1 MDPDKIDEY
10 RIRDLIYKLNYHT
23 KKYDE
28 GSPEISDREWDD
40 MYFELQDLEN
50 WTGLYFE
57 DSPTQRVVFQEVS
70 KLNKV
75 EHNHPM
81 LSLDKTKSIDV
92 IKSFIGNKDCICM
105 AKMDGLTCSL
115 RYLDGK
121 LVSAETRGNG
131 IVGEDILHNA
141 LQVKNIPNKI
151 DYKEELIV
159 DGEIIC
165 TYKDFE
171 PFAAEYKNPR
181 NFASGS
187 IRLLSSKESASRNLT
202 FVAWDVIKGLSQMS
216 EELGVPALLTC
227 KLAELNEL
235 GFTIVPFHN
244 CNKIDI
250 EDFNSEYNRIG
261 YVKQLAQNAQYPID
275 GLVFKYNNCDE
286 YEAAGRTDH
295 HFKGGLAYKFYDEEY
310 ETTIEGIEW
319 TMGRT
324 GVLTPVAML
333 APIDIDGTEVS
344 RANLHNITVAHETLG
359 GLCFGWKGQK
369 VWVYKANMIIPQIS
383 KAEEDDKR
391 TKEYFT
397 LPYVCPVCGGE
408 VETRKEV
415 DSEMLYCANPQCEGK
430 LVNRIEHFFGKKGLD
445 AKGISKATI
454 SKLIDLGW
462 VTRIADVFDLSRY
475 KDEWKTLPGFG
486 EKSVSNILGSIDACR
501 NCDLESAIAGIG
513 IPLIGR
519 TVAKDLAKRF
529 ATYAAFKENI
539 EGSFDFST
547 LGGYGYEMNKSLKT
561 FNYEE
566 LDYIVENYLNIK
578 EDIKEN
584 YEKKLQNLVFCVTGK
599 VSIWKNR
606 DELSAFIE
614 SLGGKVTG
622 SVSKNTN
629 YLINNDVNS
638 TSAKNNKAKELG
650 IPIISEQTFMDNFDI
665 SK

>member
-1 MDPDKIDEY
+1 MADKCEMV
-10 RIRDLIYKLNYHT
+10 RIRDLINTLNMYT
-23 KKYDE
+23 EAYDA
-28 GSPEISDREWDD
+28 GNPIISDREWGDL
-40 MYFELQDLEN
+40 YFTLVKLEN
-50 WTGLYFE
+50 TTGIYYE
-57 DSPTQRVVFQEVS
+57 DSPTQRIHFQEVS

-81 LSLDKTKSIDV
+81 LSLDKTKELNEV
-92 IKSFIGNKDCICM
+92 ESFIGEKSFICM

-115 RYLDGK
+115 RYRDGK
-121 LVSAETRGNG
+121 LVRAETRGNG
-131 IVGEDILHNA
+131 QIGEDILHNA
-141 LQVKNIPNKI
+141 LVIKNIPKRI
-151 DYKEELIV
+151 PFVEGELTV

-165 TYKDFE
+165 TNEDFM
-171 PFAAEYKNPR
+171 PFATEYKNPR

-187 IRLLSSKESASRNLT
+187 IRLLDSRECARRNLS
-202 FVAWDVIKGLSQMS
+202 FVVWDAFGEEFRDDFLSEKLYELKSYGFTVVPYITNNLKYNTLGLSL
-216 EELGVPALLTC
+216 ED
-227 KLAELNEL
+227 
-235 GFTIVPFHN
+235 IVE
-244 CNKIDI
+244 KIKAY
-250 EDFNSEYNRIG
+250 NS
-261 YVKQLAQNAQYPID
+261 QYPMD
-275 GLVFKYNNCDE
+275 GLVFKYDTTDE

-324 GVLTPVAML
+324 GVLTPVAIL

-344 RANLHNITVAHETLG
+344 RANIHNITVAHETLG

-383 KAEEDDKR
+383 RAEEDDER

-462 VTRIADVFDLSRY
+462 VTRIGDVFNLARF
-475 KDEWKTLPGFG
+475 KNEWTNLPGFG
-486 EKSVSNILGSIDACR
+486 EKSVSNILSAIDASR
-501 NCDLESAIAGIG
+501 NCSLESVLSGIG

-519 TVAKDLAKRF
+519 TVAKDLANRF
-529 ATYAAFKENI
+529 SSYGAFKENVK
-539 EGSFDFST
+539 GSFDFSCI
-547 LGGYGYEMNKSLKT
+547 GGYGYEMNKALKT

-650 IPIISEQTFMDNFDI
+650 IPIISEQTFMDSFDI

>member
-10 RIRDLIYKLNYHT
+10 RIRDLIYKLNYYT

-28 GSPEISDREWDD
+28 GNPEISDKEWDD

-57 DSPTQRVVFQEVS
+57 DSPTQKVVFQEVS

-81 LSLDKTKSIDV
+81 LSLAKTKEISEV
-92 IKSFIGNKDCICM
+92 ESFIGSKEYICM

-115 RYLDGK
+115 KYVGGK

-131 IVGEDILHNA
+131 QVGEDILHNA
-141 LQVKNIPNKI
+141 LVVKNIPNRI
-151 DYKEELIV
+151 EFEGELVI

-165 TYKDFE
+165 TYSNFE
-171 PFAAEYKNPR
+171 NFASEYKNPR

-187 IRLLSSKESASRNLT
+187 IRLLDSRECAKRNLS
-202 FVAWDVIKGLSQMS
+202 FVAWDCISGFVEPDSKY
-216 EELGVPALLTC
+216 LTN
-227 KLAELNEL
+227 KLHKLQTL
-235 GFTIVPFHN
+235 GFTIVPLT
-244 CNKIDI
+244 IDDDFYTPSI
-250 EDFNSEYNRIG
+250 EDQIKKIQEESEELG
-261 YVKQLAQNAQYPID
+261 YPLD
-275 GLVFKYNNCDE
+275 GVVFKYDSCEE
-286 YEAAGRTDH
+286 YDKMGRTDH

-310 ETTIEGIEW
+310 ETVLTDVEW

-324 GVLTPVAML
+324 GQLTPVAL
-333 APIDIDGTEVS
+333 FLPIDADGSEIS
-344 RANLHNITVAHETLG
+344 RASLHNISVMEELG
-359 GLCFGWKGQK
+359 IYFKGQK
-369 VWVYKANMIIPQIS
+369 IFVFKANQIIPQIS
-383 KAEEDDKR
+383 RMEDIYMDKSGV
-391 TKEYFT
+391 EYEY
-397 LPYVCPVCGGE
+397 LHIPEICPVCGGPTE
-408 VETRKEV
+408 IIQEV
-415 DSEMLYCANPQCEGK
+415 DSKVLYCANPQCEGK

-462 VTRIADVFDLSRY
+462 VTRIGDVFNLARF
-475 KDEWKTLPGFG
+475 KDEWTNLPGFG
-486 EKSVSNILGSIDACR
+486 EKSVSNILSAIDASR
-501 NCDLESAIAGIG
+501 NCSLESVLSGIG

-519 TVAKDLAKRF
+519 TVAKDLANRF
-529 ATYAAFKENI
+529 SSYGAFKENVK
-539 EGSFDFST
+539 GDFDFSCI
-547 LGGYGYEMNKSLKT
+547 GGYGYEMNKSLKT

-650 IPIISEQTFMDNFDI
+650 IPIISEQTFMDSFDI

>member
-1 MDPDKIDEY
+1 MEK
-10 RIRDLIYKLNYHT
+10 IRDLIDKLNMYT
-23 KKYDE
+23 EAYDA
-28 GSPEISDREWDD
+28 GKPLISDKEWDNL
-40 MYFELQDLEN
+40 YFTLVNLEN
-50 WTGLYFE
+50 TTGIYCE
-57 DSPTQRVVFQEVS
+57 DSPTQRIHFQEVS

-81 LSLDKTKSIDV
+81 LSLDKTKELNEV
-92 IKSFIGNKDCICM
+92 ESFIGEKSFICM

-115 RYLDGK
+115 RYRDGK
-121 LVSAETRGNG
+121 LVRAETRGNG
-131 IVGEDILHNA
+131 QIGEDILHNA
-141 LQVKNIPNKI
+141 LVIKNIPKKI
-151 DYKEELIV
+151 PFVEGELTV

-165 TYKDFE
+165 TNEDFI
-171 PFAAEYKNPR
+171 PFATEYKNPR

-187 IRLLSSKESASRNLT
+187 IRLLDSRECAKRNLS
-202 FVAWDVIKGLSQMS
+202 FVAWDAFGEEFRDDFLSEKLYELKSYGFTVVPYITNNLKDNSLGLSL
-216 EELGVPALLTC
+216 ED
-227 KLAELNEL
+227 
-235 GFTIVPFHN
+235 IVE
-244 CNKIDI
+244 KIKAY
-250 EDFNSEYNRIG
+250 NS
-261 YVKQLAQNAQYPID
+261 QYPMD
-275 GLVFKYNNCDE
+275 GLVFKYDTTDE

-310 ETTIEGIEW
+310 ETTIEDIEW

-324 GVLTPVAML
+324 GVLTPVAIL
-333 APIDIDGTEVS
+333 TPIDIDGTEVS
-344 RANLHNITVAHETLG
+344 RANIHNITVAHETLG

-383 KAEEDDKR
+383 KAEEDDER
-391 TKEYFT
+391 IKEYFT

-415 DSEMLYCANPQCEGK
+415 DSEMLYCINPQCEGK

-501 NCDLESAIAGIG
+501 NCDLESALAGIG

-529 ATYAAFKENI
+529 TTYAAFKENI

-547 LGGYGYEMNKSLKT
+547 IGGYGYEMNKSLKT

-599 VSIWKNR
+599 VNIWKNR
-606 DELSAFIE
+606 DELSTFIE

>member
-1 MDPDKIDEY
+1 MADKCEMA
-10 RIRDLIYKLNYHT
+10 RMRDLINTLNIYT
-23 KKYDE
+23 EAYDR
-28 GSPEISDREWDD
+28 GGPIVSDKEWDD
-40 MYFELQDLEN
+40 LYFKLVKMEN
-50 WTGLYFE
+50 ETGLYYE
-57 DSPTQRVVFQEVS
+57 DSPTQKIHFQEVS

-81 LSLDKTKSIDV
+81 LSLAKTKEISEV
-92 IKSFIGNKDCICM
+92 ESFLGDKAYICM
-105 AKMDGLTCSL
+105 GKMDGLTCSL
-115 RYLDGK
+115 RYLGGK

-131 IVGEDILHNA
+131 QVGEDILHNA
-141 LQVKNIPNKI
+141 LVIKNIPKRI
-151 DYKEELIV
+151 PWQDEFIV

-165 TYKDFE
+165 TYDNFE
-171 PFAAEYKNPR
+171 PFSSEYKNPR

-187 IRLLSSKESASRNLT
+187 IRLLDSRECSKRNLT
-202 FVAWDVIKGLSQMS
+202 FVAWDII
-216 EELGVPALLTC
+216 
-227 KLAELNEL
+227 
-235 GFTIVPFHN
+235 GFTMKLLSTKMELLKEYGFTTVPYT
-244 CNKIDI
+244 IDDDFFTPTLKEQI
-250 EDFNSEYNRIG
+250 EK
-261 YVKQLAQNAQYPID
+261 VKKECADLSYPID
-275 GLVFKYNNCDE
+275 GVVFKYDFCRA
-286 YEAAGRTDH
+286 YEEAGRTDH

-324 GVLTPVAML
+324 GVLTPVAIL

-344 RANLHNITVAHETLG
+344 RANIHNITVAHETLG

-383 KAEEDDKR
+383 KAEEDDER

-475 KDEWKTLPGFG
+475 KDEWKALPGFG

-501 NCDLESAIAGIG
+501 NCDLESALAGIG

-547 LGGYGYEMNKSLKT
+547 IGGYGYEMNKSLKT

>member
-1 MDPDKIDEY
+1 MV
-10 RIRDLIYKLNYHT
+10 N
-23 KKYDE
+23 KYDANE
-28 GSPEISDREWDD
+28 IRNLINELNMYTEAYDVGKPIISDREWDV
-40 MYFELQDLEN
+40 
-50 WTGLYFE
+50 LYFTLVKLEAETGIYYE
-57 DSPTQRVVFQEVS
+57 DSPTQKIHFQEVS

-81 LSLDKTKSIDV
+81 LSLDKTKDLNEIRKFVYNNDYV
-92 IKSFIGNKDCICM
+92 AM

-115 RYLDGK
+115 KYINGK

-131 IVGEDILHNA
+131 LVGEDILHNA

-151 DYKEELIV
+151 NFKDELII

-165 TYKDFE
+165 TYENFKEFE
-171 PFAAEYKNPR
+171 SEYKNPR

-187 IRLLSSKESASRNLT
+187 IRLLDSKESSMRKLS
-202 FVAWDVIKGLSQMS
+202 FIAWDCIKGLN
-216 EELGVPALLTC
+216 EFTLLG
-227 KLAELNEL
+227 KLYKLSDF
-235 GFTIVPFHN
+235 GFTVVPTRR
-244 CNKIDI
+244 DI
-250 EDFNSEYNRIG
+250 SNYNIEK
-261 YVKQLAQNAQYPID
+261 VIKNIQLDCQKRGYPID
-275 GLVFKYNNCDE
+275 GVVFKYNKCSE

-295 HFKGGLAYKFYDEEY
+295 HFKGGIAYKFYDEEY
-310 ETTIEGIEW
+310 ETTLKDIEW

-324 GVLTPVAML
+324 GVLTPVAIL

-344 RANLHNITVAHETLG
+344 RANIHNITVAHETLG

-383 KAEEDDKR
+383 KAEEDDER

-408 VETRKEV
+408 VETRKEN
-415 DSEMLYCANPQCEGK
+415 DSEMLYCINPQCEGK

-454 SKLIDLGW
+454 SKLIDFGW
-462 VTRIADVFDLSRY
+462 VTKIADVFDLSRY

-513 IPLIGR
+513 IPLVGR

-529 ATYAAFKENI
+529 ANYGAFKENI

-547 LGGYGYEMNKSLKT
+547 LGGYGYEMNKALKT
-561 FNYEE
+561 FDYSE
-566 LDYIVENYLNIK
+566 LDYIVENYLIFK
-578 EDIKEN
+578 EEKNEEN
-584 YEKKLQNLVFCVTGK
+584 EQSLEGLTFCVTGK
-599 VSIWKNR
+599 VNIFKNR

-614 SLGGKVTG
+614 SKGGKVTG

-629 YLINNDVNS
+629 YLINNDTES
-638 TSAKNNKAKELG
+638 TSAKNKKAKELN
-650 IPIISEQTFMDNFDI
+650 IKIIGEQTFMDMFDF
-665 SK
+665 KK

>member
-1 MDPDKIDEY
+1 MDPDRIDEY
-10 RIRDLIYKLNYHT
+10 RIRDLIYKLNYYT

-28 GSPEISDREWDD
+28 GNPEISDKEWDN

-57 DSPTQRVVFQEVS
+57 DSPTQKVIFQEVS

-81 LSLDKTKSIDV
+81 LSLAKTKEISEV
-92 IKSFIGNKDCICM
+92 ESFLGDKAYICM

-131 IVGEDILHNA
+131 QIGEDILHNA
-141 LQVKNIPNKI
+141 IVVKNIPKKI
-151 DYKEELIV
+151 NYQNELIV

-187 IRLLSSKESASRNLT
+187 IRLLDSRECAKRNLT
-202 FVAWDVIKGLSQMS
+202 FVAWDIVKGFD
-216 EELGVPALLTC
+216 EEKENSKLLTGYYNE
-227 KLAELNEL
+227 KLSDKLLKADAL
-235 GFTIVPFHN
+235 GFTIVPFEVN
-244 CNKIDI
+244 L
-250 EDFNSEYNRIG
+250 SEYKTIEQIMEV
-261 YVKQLAQNAQYPID
+261 VKRSSSIYPID
-275 GLVFKYNNCDE
+275 GLVFKYNDCDE
-286 YEAAGRTDH
+286 YIAAGRTDH

-310 ETTIEGIEW
+310 ETTIEDIEW

-324 GVLTPVAML
+324 GLLTPVAIL
-333 APIDIDGTEVS
+333 TPVDIDGTEVS
-344 RANLHNITVAHETLG
+344 RANLHNISVAHDILG
-359 GLCFGWKGQK
+359 GAYFGWKGQK

-383 KAEEDDKR
+383 KAEKDDER

-397 LPYVCPVCGGE
+397 LPHICPVCGGN

-430 LVNRIEHFFGKKGLD
+430 LVNKIEHFFGKKGLD

-454 SKLIDLGW
+454 EKLIDFGW
-462 VTRIADVFDLSRY
+462 VTRIRDMFDLSRH
-475 KDEWKTLPGFG
+475 KDEWKSISGFG
-486 EKSVSNILGSIDACR
+486 EKSISNILGAIETSR
-501 NCDLESAIAGIG
+501 NCNLESVIAAAG

-529 ATYAAFKENI
+529 TSYGAFKENI
-539 EGSFDFST
+539 EGSFDFSS

-561 FNYEE
+561 FDYTE

-578 EDIKEN
+578 EEKQEV
-584 YEKKLQNLVFCVTGK
+584 YEKKLQNLTFCITGK

-614 SLGGKVTG
+614 NLGGKVTG
-622 SVSKNTN
+622 SVSKNTD

-650 IPIISEQTFMDNFDI
+650 IPIIGEQAYMDNFDI

>member
-1 MDPDKIDEY
+1 MDPDKMNEY
-10 RIRDLIYKLNYHT
+10 TIRDLINKLNYYT

-28 GSPEISDREWDD
+28 GNPEIGDKEWDD
-40 MYFELQDLEN
+40 MYFDLQELES

-57 DSPTQRVVFQEVS
+57 DSPTQKVIFQEVS

-81 LSLDKTKSIDV
+81 LSLDKTKSIDEV
-92 IKSFIGNKDCICM
+92 KSFLGNKDFICM

-131 IVGEDILHNA
+131 QVGEDILHNA
-141 LQVKNIPNKI
+141 LVVKNIPKRIN
-151 DYKEELIV
+151 YQNELII

-171 PFAAEYKNPR
+171 PFATEYKNPR

-187 IRLLSSKESASRNLT
+187 IRLLDSSECAKRNLT
-202 FVAWDVIKGLSQMS
+202 FVAWDIVKGFD
-216 EELGVPALLTC
+216 EEKENSKLLTGYYSE
-227 KLAELNEL
+227 KLSDKLLEADAL
-235 GFTIVPFHN
+235 GFTIVPFEVN
-244 CNKIDI
+244 L
-250 EDFNSEYNRIG
+250 SEYKNIEQIMEV
-261 YVKQLAQNAQYPID
+261 VKKSSSIYPID

-286 YEAAGRTDH
+286 YIAAGRTDH

-310 ETTIEGIEW
+310 ETTIEDIEW

-324 GVLTPVAML
+324 GQLTPVAIL
-333 APIDIDGTEVS
+333 TPIEIDGTKVS
-344 RANLHNITVAHETLG
+344 RANLHNISVAHDTLG
-359 GLCFGWKGQK
+359 GTHFGWKGQK

-383 KAEEDDKR
+383 KAEEDDEK
-391 TKEYFT
+391 TKEYFR
-397 LPYVCPVCGGE
+397 LPHICPVCGGE
-408 VETRKEV
+408 VEIRKEV
-415 DSEMLYCANPQCEGK
+415 DSEMLYCANPQCDGK
-430 LVNRIEHFFGKKGLD
+430 LINKIEHFFGKRGLD

-454 SKLIDLGW
+454 EKLIDFGW
-462 VTRIADVFDLSRY
+462 VERVRDMFDLSRH
-475 KDEWKTLPGFG
+475 KDEWKNTSGFG
-486 EKSVSNILGSIDACR
+486 EKSVSNILGAIEASR
-501 NCDLESAIAGIG
+501 NCNLESVIAAAG

-529 ATYAAFKENI
+529 TSYGAFKENI
-539 EGSFDFST
+539 KGDFDFSS
-547 LGGYGYEMNKSLKT
+547 LSGYGYEMNKSLKT
-561 FNYEE
+561 FDYTE

-578 EDIKEN
+578 EEKQEV
-584 YEKKLQNLVFCVTGK
+584 YEKKLQNLTFCVTGK

-614 SLGGKVTG
+614 NLGGKVTG
-622 SVSKNTN
+622 SVSKNTD

-665 SK
+665 QK

>member
-1 MDPDKIDEY
+1 MADKCEMV
-10 RIRDLIYKLNYHT
+10 RIRDLINTLNVYT
-23 KKYDE
+23 EAYDA
-28 GSPEISDREWDD
+28 GSPIISDREWDD
-40 MYFELQDLEN
+40 LYFTLVKLEN
-50 WTGLYFE
+50 TTGIYYE
-57 DSPTQRVVFQEVS
+57 DSPTQRIHFQEVS

-81 LSLDKTKSIDV
+81 LSLDKTKELNEV
-92 IKSFIGNKDCICM
+92 ESFIGEKSFICM

-115 RYLDGK
+115 RYRDGK
-121 LVSAETRGNG
+121 LVRAETRGNG
-131 IVGEDILHNA
+131 QIGEDILHNA
-141 LQVKNIPNKI
+141 LVIKNIPKRI
-151 DYKEELIV
+151 PFVEGELTV

-165 TYKDFE
+165 TNEDFI
-171 PFAAEYKNPR
+171 PFATEYKNPR

-187 IRLLSSKESASRNLT
+187 IRLLDSRECAKRNLS
-202 FVAWDVIKGLSQMS
+202 FVVWDAFGEEFRDDFLSEKLYELKSYGFTVVPYITNNLKYNTLGLSL
-216 EELGVPALLTC
+216 ED
-227 KLAELNEL
+227 
-235 GFTIVPFHN
+235 IVE
-244 CNKIDI
+244 KIKAY
-250 EDFNSEYNRIG
+250 NS
-261 YVKQLAQNAQYPID
+261 QYPMD
-275 GLVFKYNNCDE
+275 GLVFKYDTTDE

-324 GVLTPVAML
+324 GVLTPVAIL
-333 APIDIDGTEVS
+333 TPIDIDGTEVS
-344 RANLHNITVAHETLG
+344 RANIHNITVAHETLG

-383 KAEEDDKR
+383 RAEEDDER

-475 KDEWKTLPGFG
+475 KDKWKALPGFG

-519 TVAKDLAKRF
+519 TVAKDLASRF
-529 ATYAAFKENI
+529 TTYGAFKENI

-547 LGGYGYEMNKSLKT
+547 IGGYGYEMNKALKT

-599 VSIWKNR
+599 VNIWKNR

>member
-1 MDPDKIDEY
+1 MADKCEMV
-10 RIRDLIYKLNYHT
+10 RIRDLINTLNMYT
-23 KKYDE
+23 EAYDA
-28 GSPEISDREWDD
+28 GNPIISDREWDD
-40 MYFELQDLEN
+40 LYFTLVKLEN
-50 WTGLYFE
+50 TTGIYYE
-57 DSPTQRVVFQEVS
+57 DSPTQRIHFQEVS

-81 LSLDKTKSIDV
+81 LSLDKTKELNEV
-92 IKSFIGNKDCICM
+92 ESFIGEKSFICM

-115 RYLDGK
+115 RYRDGK
-121 LVSAETRGNG
+121 LVRAETRGNG
-131 IVGEDILHNA
+131 QIGEDILHNA
-141 LQVKNIPNKI
+141 LVIKNIPKRI
-151 DYKEELIV
+151 PFVEGELTV

-165 TYKDFE
+165 TNEDFM
-171 PFAAEYKNPR
+171 PFATEYKNPR

-187 IRLLSSKESASRNLT
+187 IRLLDSRECARRNLS
-202 FVAWDVIKGLSQMS
+202 FVVWDAFGEEFRDDFLSEKLYELKSYGFTVVPYITNNLKYNTLGLSL
-216 EELGVPALLTC
+216 ED
-227 KLAELNEL
+227 
-235 GFTIVPFHN
+235 IVE
-244 CNKIDI
+244 KIKAY
-250 EDFNSEYNRIG
+250 NS
-261 YVKQLAQNAQYPID
+261 QYPMD
-275 GLVFKYNNCDE
+275 GLVFKYDTTDE

-324 GVLTPVAML
+324 GVLTPVAIL

-344 RANLHNITVAHETLG
+344 RANIHNITVAHETLG

-383 KAEEDDKR
+383 RAEEDDER

-462 VTRIADVFDLSRY
+462 VTRIGDVFNLARF
-475 KDEWKTLPGFG
+475 KNEWTNLPGFG
-486 EKSVSNILGSIDACR
+486 EKSVSNILSAIDASR
-501 NCDLESAIAGIG
+501 NCSLESVLSGIG

-519 TVAKDLAKRF
+519 TVAKDLANRF
-529 ATYAAFKENI
+529 SSYGAFKENVK
-539 EGSFDFST
+539 GSFDFSCI
-547 LGGYGYEMNKSLKT
+547 GGYGYEMNKALKT

-650 IPIISEQTFMDNFDI
+650 IPIISEQTFMDSFDI

>member
-1 MDPDKIDEY
+1 MADKCEMV
-10 RIRDLIYKLNYHT
+10 RMRDLINTLNMYT
-23 KKYDE
+23 EAYDA
-28 GSPEISDREWDD
+28 GSPIISDREWDD
-40 MYFELQDLEN
+40 LYFKLVRMEN
-50 WTGLYFE
+50 ETGLYYE
-57 DSPTQRVVFQEVS
+57 DSPTQRIHFQEVS
-70 KLNKV
+70 KLNKI

-81 LSLDKTKSIDV
+81 LSLDKTKELSEV
-92 IKSFIGNKDCICM
+92 ESFIGEKSFICM

-115 RYLDGK
+115 RYRDGK
-121 LVSAETRGNG
+121 LVRAETRGNG
-131 IVGEDILHNA
+131 QIGEDILHNA
-141 LQVKNIPNKI
+141 LVIKNIPKRI
-151 DYKEELIV
+151 PFVEGELTV

-165 TYKDFE
+165 TNEDFI
-171 PFAAEYKNPR
+171 PFATEYKNPR

-187 IRLLSSKESASRNLT
+187 IRLLDSRECAKRNLSFVVWDAFGEEFRDDFLSEKLYELKSYGFTVVPYITNNLKYNT
-202 FVAWDVIKGLSQMS
+202 FGLSL
-216 EELGVPALLTC
+216 ED
-227 KLAELNEL
+227 
-235 GFTIVPFHN
+235 IVE
-244 CNKIDI
+244 KIKAY
-250 EDFNSEYNRIG
+250 NS
-261 YVKQLAQNAQYPID
+261 QYPMD
-275 GLVFKYNNCDE
+275 GLVFKYDTTDE

-324 GVLTPVAML
+324 GVLTPVAIL

-344 RANLHNITVAHETLG
+344 RANIHNITVAHETLG

-383 KAEEDDKR
+383 RAEEDDER

-462 VTRIADVFDLSRY
+462 VTRIADVFDLSRH
-475 KDEWKTLPGFG
+475 KDEWKALPGFG

-529 ATYAAFKENI
+529 TTYAAFKKNI

-547 LGGYGYEMNKSLKT
+547 IGGYGYEMNKSLKT

-566 LDYIVENYLNIK
+566 LDFIVENYLNIK

-599 VSIWKNR
+599 VNIWKNR

>member
-1 MDPDKIDEY
+1 MVDKCKVVT
-10 RIRDLIYKLNYHT
+10 IRNLINTLNLYT
-23 KKYDE
+23 EAYDAGE
-28 GSPEISDREWDD
+28 PAISDKEWDNL
-40 MYFELQDLEN
+40 YFQLVKMEN
-50 WTGLYFE
+50 ETGLYYD
-57 DSPTQRVVFQEVS
+57 DSPTQKIHFQEVS

-81 LSLDKTKSIDV
+81 LSLDKTKELDEID
-92 IKSFIGNKDCICM
+92 SFIGTKSFICM

-115 RYLDGK
+115 RYRDGK
-121 LVSAETRGNG
+121 LIMAETRGNG
-131 IVGEDILHNA
+131 QIGEDILHNA
-141 LQVKNIPNKI
+141 LVVKNIPKRI
-151 DYKEELIV
+151 PFVDGELTV

-165 TYKDFE
+165 THEDFI
-171 PFAAEYKNPR
+171 PFQEEYKNPR

-187 IRLLSSKESASRNLT
+187 IRLLDSRECAQRNLS
-202 FVAWDVIKGLSQMS
+202 FVAWDAFGDEFRDDFLSEKLYELRTYGFTVVPFIASNLKYNTLGLSL
-216 EELGVPALLTC
+216 ED
-227 KLAELNEL
+227 
-235 GFTIVPFHN
+235 IVE
-244 CNKIDI
+244 KIKAY
-250 EDFNSEYNRIG
+250 NS
-261 YVKQLAQNAQYPID
+261 QYPMD
-275 GLVFKYNNCDE
+275 GLVFKYDTTDE
-286 YEAAGRTDH
+286 YNAAGRTDH

-310 ETTIEGIEW
+310 ETTIEDIEW

-324 GVLTPVAML
+324 GVLTPVAIL

-344 RANLHNITVAHETLG
+344 RANIHNITVAHETLG

-383 KAEEDDKR
+383 RAEEDDDR

-462 VTRIADVFDLSRY
+462 VTRIGDVFNLARF
-475 KDEWKTLPGFG
+475 KDEWTNLPGFG
-486 EKSVSNILGSIDACR
+486 EKSVSNILSAIDASR
-501 NCDLESAIAGIG
+501 NCSLESVLSGIG

-519 TVAKDLAKRF
+519 TVAKDLANRF
-529 ATYAAFKENI
+529 SSYGAFKENI
-539 EGSFDFST
+539 KGDFDFSCI
-547 LGGYGYEMNKSLKT
+547 GGYGYEMNKSLKT

-650 IPIISEQTFMDNFDI
+650 IPIISEQTFMDSFDI

>member
-1 MDPDKIDEY
+1 MTDKCTMIKM
-10 RIRDLIYKLNYHT
+10 RDLINTLNIYT
-23 KKYDE
+23 EAYDK
-28 GSPEISDREWDD
+28 GAPLISDREWDNL
-40 MYFELQDLEN
+40 YFQLVKMEN
-50 WTGLYFE
+50 ETGLYYE
-57 DSPTQRVVFQEVS
+57 DSPTQKIHFKEVS
-70 KLNKV
+70 KLDKV
-75 EHNHPM
+75 THSHLM
-81 LSLDKTKSIDV
+81 LSLAKTKEISEV
-92 IKSFIGNKDCICM
+92 KSFLGDKAYICM
-105 AKMDGLTCSL
+105 GKMDGLTCSL
-115 RYLDGK
+115 TYRGGK
-121 LVSAETRGNG
+121 LVGAETRGNG

-141 LQVKNIPNKI
+141 YVIKNIPKRI
-151 DYKEELIV
+151 PWQDEFIV

-165 TYKDFE
+165 TYDNFE
-171 PFAAEYKNPR
+171 KFSNEYKNPR

-187 IRLLSSKESASRNLT
+187 IRLLDSRECSTRNLT
-202 FVAWDVIKGLSQMS
+202 FVAWDIIDFTMKLLSTKM
-216 EELGVPALLTC
+216 ELL
-227 KLAELNEL
+227 KEY
-235 GFTIVPFHN
+235 GFTTVPYT
-244 CNKIDI
+244 IDDDFYTPTLEEQI
-250 EDFNSEYNRIG
+250 EK
-261 YVKQLAQNAQYPID
+261 VKKECADLSYPID
-275 GLVFKYNNCDE
+275 GVVFKYDFCRA
-286 YEAAGRTDH
+286 YEEAGRTDH

-324 GVLTPVAML
+324 GVLTPVAIL

-344 RANLHNITVAHETLG
+344 RANIHNITVAHETLG

-383 KAEEDDKR
+383 RAEEDDER

-462 VTRIADVFDLSRY
+462 VTRIGDVFTLERF
-475 KDEWKTLPGFG
+475 KDEWTNLPGFG
-486 EKSVSNILGSIDACR
+486 EKSVSNILSAIDASR
-501 NCDLESAIAGIG
+501 NCSLESVLSGIG

-519 TVAKDLAKRF
+519 TVAKDLANRF
-529 ATYAAFKENI
+529 SSYGAFKENI
-539 EGSFDFST
+539 KGSFDFSC
-547 LGGYGYEMNKSLKT
+547 LGGYGYEMNKALKT

-599 VSIWKNR
+599 VNIWKNR

-650 IPIISEQTFMDNFDI
+650 IPIISEQTFMDSFDI

>member
-1 MDPDKIDEY
+1 MDPDKINEY
-10 RIRDLIYKLNYHT
+10 TIRDLINKLNYYT

-28 GSPEISDREWDD
+28 GESLISDKEWDD
-40 MYFELQDLEN
+40 MYFDLQELES

-57 DSPTQRVVFQEVS
+57 DSPTQKVIFQEVS

-81 LSLDKTKSIDV
+81 LSLDKTKSIDAV
-92 IKSFIGNKDCICM
+92 KSFLGNKDFICM

-131 IVGEDILHNA
+131 QVGEDILHNA
-141 LQVKNIPNKI
+141 LVVKNIPKRIN
-151 DYKEELIV
+151 YQNELIV

-187 IRLLSSKESASRNLT
+187 IRLLDSSECAKRNLT
-202 FVAWDVIKGLSQMS
+202 FVAWDIVKGFDEKKENSK
-216 EELGVPALLTC
+216 LLTGYYSE
-227 KLAELNEL
+227 KLSDKLLEADAL
-235 GFTIVPFHN
+235 GFTIVPFEVN
-244 CNKIDI
+244 L
-250 EDFNSEYNRIG
+250 SEYKTIEQIMEM
-261 YVKQLAQNAQYPID
+261 VKKSSSMFPID
-275 GLVFKYNNCDE
+275 GLVFKYNDCE
-286 YEAAGRTDH
+286 IYEKAGRTDH
-295 HFKGGLAYKFYDEEY
+295 HFKGGLAYKFYDECY
-310 ETTIEGIEW
+310 ETTIENIEW

-324 GVLTPVAML
+324 GVLTPVAIL
-333 APIDIDGTEVS
+333 APIEIDGTEVS
-344 RANLHNITVAHETLG
+344 RASLHNVSVMLETLHG
-359 GLCFGWKGQK
+359 KGWKGQRVK
-369 VWVYKANMIIPQIS
+369 VAKMNMIIPQITS
-383 KAEEDDKR
+383 AEEDDEK

-397 LPYVCPVCGGE
+397 LPHICPVCGGE
-408 VETRKEV
+408 VEIRKEV

-430 LVNRIEHFFGKKGLD
+430 LVNKIEHFFGKKGLD

-454 SKLIDLGW
+454 EKLINFGW
-462 VTRIADVFDLSRY
+462 VSRIRDMFDLSRH
-475 KDEWKTLPGFG
+475 KDEWKNISGFG
-486 EKSVSNILGSIDACR
+486 EKSVSNILGSIETCR
-501 NCDLESAIAGIG
+501 NCSLESVISAAG

-529 ATYAAFKENI
+529 TSYSAFKENI
-539 EGSFDFST
+539 KGDFDFSS
-547 LGGYGYEMNKSLKT
+547 LGGYGYETNKSLKT
-561 FNYEE
+561 FDYTE

-578 EDIKEN
+578 EEKQEV
-584 YEKKLQNLVFCVTGK
+584 YEKKLQNLTFCVTGK

-614 SLGGKVTG
+614 NLGGKVTG
-622 SVSKNTN
+622 SVSKNTD

-650 IPIISEQTFMDNFDI
+650 IPIISEQTFMDNFVI
-665 SK
+665 QK

>member
-1 MDPDKIDEY
+1 MA
-10 RIRDLIYKLNYHT
+10 
-23 KKYDE
+23 
-28 GSPEISDREWDD
+28 W
-40 MYFELQDLEN
+40 
-50 WTGLYFE
+50 
-57 DSPTQRVVFQEVS
+57 
-70 KLNKV
+70 
-75 EHNHPM
+75 
-81 LSLDKTKSIDV
+81 
-92 IKSFIGNKDCICM
+92 DCISGFVEPDS
-105 AKMDGLTCSL
+105 KYLTN
-115 RYLDGK
+115 K
-121 LVSAETRGNG
+121 L
-131 IVGEDILHNA
+131 HK
-141 LQVKNIPNKI
+141 LQ
-151 DYKEELIV
+151 
-159 DGEIIC
+159 
-165 TYKDFE
+165 T
-171 PFAAEYKNPR
+171 
-181 NFASGS
+181 
-187 IRLLSSKESASRNLT
+187 
-202 FVAWDVIKGLSQMS
+202 
-216 EELGVPALLTC
+216 
-227 KLAELNEL
+227 L
-235 GFTIVPFHN
+235 GFTIVPLT
-244 CNKIDI
+244 IDDDFYTPSI
-250 EDFNSEYNRIG
+250 EDQIKKIQEESEELG
-261 YVKQLAQNAQYPID
+261 YPLD
-275 GLVFKYNNCDE
+275 GVVFKYDSCEE
-286 YEAAGRTDH
+286 YDKMGRTDH

-344 RANLHNITVAHETLG
+344 RANIHNITVAHETLG

-383 KAEEDDKR
+383 KAEEDDER

-462 VTRIADVFDLSRY
+462 VTRIGDVFNLARF
-475 KDEWKTLPGFG
+475 KDEWTNLPGFG
-486 EKSVSNILGSIDACR
+486 EKSVSNILSAIDASR
-501 NCDLESAIAGIG
+501 NCSLESVLSGIG

-519 TVAKDLAKRF
+519 TVAKDLANRF
-529 ATYAAFKENI
+529 SSYGAFKENVK
-539 EGSFDFST
+539 GDFDFSCI
-547 LGGYGYEMNKSLKT
+547 GGYGYEMNKSLKT

-599 VSIWKNR
+599 VNIWKNR

-650 IPIISEQTFMDNFDI
+650 IPIISEQTFMDSFDI

>member
-1 MDPDKIDEY
+1 MDPDRIDEY

-28 GSPEISDREWDD
+28 GNPEISDKEWDD

-57 DSPTQRVVFQEVS
+57 DSPTQKVVFQEVS

-81 LSLDKTKSIDV
+81 LSLAKTKEISEV
-92 IKSFIGNKDCICM
+92 ESFIGSKEYICM

-115 RYLDGK
+115 KYVGGK

-131 IVGEDILHNA
+131 QVGEDILHNA
-141 LQVKNIPNKI
+141 LVVKNIPNRI
-151 DYKEELIV
+151 EFEGELVI

-165 TYKDFE
+165 TYSNFE
-171 PFAAEYKNPR
+171 NFASEYKNPR

-187 IRLLSSKESASRNLT
+187 IRLLDSRECAKRNLS
-202 FVAWDVIKGLSQMS
+202 FVAWDCISGFVEPDSKY
-216 EELGVPALLTC
+216 LTN
-227 KLAELNEL
+227 KLHKLQTL
-235 GFTIVPFHN
+235 GFTIVPLA
-244 CNKIDI
+244 IDDDFYTPSI
-250 EDFNSEYNRIG
+250 EDQIKKIQEESEELG
-261 YVKQLAQNAQYPID
+261 YPLD
-275 GLVFKYNNCDE
+275 GVVFKYDSCEE
-286 YEAAGRTDH
+286 YDKMGRTDH

-310 ETTIEGIEW
+310 ETVLTDVEW

-324 GVLTPVAML
+324 GQLTPVAL
-333 APIDIDGTEVS
+333 FLPIDADGSEIS
-344 RANLHNITVAHETLG
+344 RASLHNISVMEELG
-359 GLCFGWKGQK
+359 IYFKGQK
-369 VWVYKANMIIPQIS
+369 IFVFKANQIIPQIS
-383 KAEEDDKR
+383 RMEDIYMDKSGV
-391 TKEYFT
+391 EYEY
-397 LPYVCPVCGGE
+397 LHIPEICPVCGGPTE
-408 VETRKEV
+408 IIQEV
-415 DSEMLYCANPQCEGK
+415 DSKVLYCSNPQCEGK
-430 LVNRIEHFFGKKGLD
+430 LINKIEHFFGKKGLD

-454 SKLIDLGW
+454 EKLIDFGW
-462 VTRIADVFDLSRY
+462 VTRIRDMFDLSRY
-475 KDEWKTLPGFG
+475 KDEWKNISGFG
-486 EKSVSNILGSIDACR
+486 EKSVSNILGAIETSR
-501 NCDLESAIAGIG
+501 NCNLESVIAAAG

-519 TVAKDLAKRF
+519 TVAKDLASRF
-529 ATYAAFKENI
+529 TSYGAFKENI
-539 EGSFDFST
+539 EGSFDFSS

>member
-1 MDPDKIDEY
+1 MDPDRIDEY
-10 RIRDLIYKLNYHT
+10 RIRDLINKLNYYT

-28 GSPEISDREWDD
+28 GNPEISDKEWDN

-57 DSPTQRVVFQEVS
+57 DSPTQKVIFQEVS

-81 LSLDKTKSIDV
+81 LSLDKTKSIDAV
-92 IKSFIGNKDCICM
+92 KSFLGNKDFICM

-131 IVGEDILHNA
+131 QVGEDILHNA
-141 LQVKNIPNKI
+141 LVVKNIPKKI
-151 DYKEELIV
+151 NYQNELIV

-171 PFAAEYKNPR
+171 PFSNEYKNPR

-187 IRLLSSKESASRNLT
+187 IRLLDNSECAKRNLI
-202 FVAWDVIKGLSQMS
+202 FVAWDIVKGFD
-216 EELGVPALLTC
+216 EEKENSKLLTGYYNE
-227 KLAELNEL
+227 KLSDKLLKADAL
-235 GFTIVPFHN
+235 GFTIVPFEVN
-244 CNKIDI
+244 L
-250 EDFNSEYNRIG
+250 SEYKTIEQIMEV
-261 YVKQLAQNAQYPID
+261 VKRSSSIYPID
-275 GLVFKYNNCDE
+275 GLVFKYNDCDE
-286 YEAAGRTDH
+286 YIAAGRTDH

-310 ETTIEGIEW
+310 ETTIEDIEW

-324 GVLTPVAML
+324 GLLTPVAIL
-333 APIDIDGTEVS
+333 TPVDIDGTEVS
-344 RANLHNITVAHETLG
+344 RANLHNISVAHDILG
-359 GLCFGWKGQK
+359 GAYFGWKGQK

-383 KAEEDDKR
+383 KAEKDDER

-397 LPYVCPVCGGE
+397 LPHICPVCGGN

-430 LVNRIEHFFGKKGLD
+430 LVNKIEHFFGKKGLD

-454 SKLIDLGW
+454 EKLIDFGW
-462 VTRIADVFDLSRY
+462 VTRIRDMFDLSRH
-475 KDEWKTLPGFG
+475 KDEWKSISGFG
-486 EKSVSNILGSIDACR
+486 EKSISNILGAIETSR
-501 NCDLESAIAGIG
+501 NCNLESVIAAAG

-529 ATYAAFKENI
+529 TSYGAFKENI
-539 EGSFDFST
+539 EGSFDFSS

-561 FNYEE
+561 FDYTE
-566 LDYIVENYLNIK
+566 LDYIVENYLNIQEEK
-578 EDIKEN
+578 QEV
-584 YEKKLQNLVFCVTGK
+584 YEKKLQNLTFCITGK

-606 DELSAFIE
+606 DELSTFIE
-614 SLGGKVTG
+614 NLGGKVTG
-622 SVSKNTN
+622 SVSKNTD

-650 IPIISEQTFMDNFDI
+650 IPIISEQTFIDNFDI
-665 SK
+665 QK

>member
-1 MDPDKIDEY
+1 MDPDRIDEY

-28 GSPEISDREWDD
+28 GNPEISDKEWDD
-40 MYFELQDLEN
+40 MYFELQGLEN

-57 DSPTQRVVFQEVS
+57 DSPTQKIHFQEVS

-81 LSLDKTKSIDV
+81 LSLAKTKEISEV
-92 IKSFIGNKDCICM
+92 ESFLGDKAYICM
-105 AKMDGLTCSL
+105 GKMDGLTCSL
-115 RYLDGK
+115 RYLGGK

-131 IVGEDILHNA
+131 QVGEDILHNA
-141 LQVKNIPNKI
+141 LVIKNIPKRI
-151 DYKEELIV
+151 PWQEEFIV

-171 PFAAEYKNPR
+171 PFASEYKNPR

-187 IRLLSSKESASRNLT
+187 IRLLNNKECLTRNLT
-202 FVAWDVIKGLSQMS
+202 FVAWDIINFPMKLLSMKMQLLKDFGFTS
-216 EELGVPALLTC
+216 VPYDIDTLDLTKQVENIQNQCKELG
-227 KLAELNEL
+227 
-235 GFTIVPFHN
+235 
-244 CNKIDI
+244 
-250 EDFNSEYNRIG
+250 
-261 YVKQLAQNAQYPID
+261 YPID
-275 GLVFKYNNCDE
+275 GVVFKYDFCKA
-286 YEAAGRTDH
+286 YEDAGRTDH

-310 ETTIEGIEW
+310 ETTLEDIEW

-324 GVLTPVAML
+324 GVLTPVAIL
-333 APIDIDGTEVS
+333 TPIDIDGTEVS
-344 RANLHNITVAHETLG
+344 RANIHNITVAHETLG
-359 GLCFGWKGQK
+359 GLCCGWKGQK

-383 KAEEDDKR
+383 KAEEDNER

-454 SKLIDLGW
+454 EKLIDWGW
-462 VTRIADVFDLSRY
+462 VKRTADMFNLRQY
-475 KDEWKTLPGFG
+475 ANEWKNKSGFG
-486 EKSVSNILGSIDACR
+486 EKSVSNVLGAIENSQICS
-501 NCDLESAIAGIG
+501 LESIIAAAG

-519 TVAKDLAKRF
+519 TVARDIANRF
-529 ATYAAFKENI
+529 TTYAAFKEGI
-539 EGSFDFST
+539 LGSFDFSS
-547 LGGYGYEMNKSLKT
+547 LAGFGYEMNKSLKT

-650 IPIISEQTFMDNFDI
+650 IPIISEQTFMDSFDI

>member
-1 MDPDKIDEY
+1 MADKCEMV
-10 RIRDLIYKLNYHT
+10 RIRDLINTLNIYT
-23 KKYDE
+23 EAYDA
-28 GSPEISDREWDD
+28 GSPIVSDREWDD
-40 MYFELQDLEN
+40 LYFTLVKLEN
-50 WTGLYFE
+50 TTGIYYE
-57 DSPTQRVVFQEVS
+57 DSPTQRIHFQKVS

-81 LSLDKTKSIDV
+81 LSLDKTKELSEVENFIGE
-92 IKSFIGNKDCICM
+92 KSFICM

-115 RYLDGK
+115 RYRDGK
-121 LVSAETRGNG
+121 LVRAETRGNG
-131 IVGEDILHNA
+131 QIGEDILHNA
-141 LQVKNIPNKI
+141 LVIKNIPKRI
-151 DYKEELIV
+151 PFVEGELTV

-165 TYKDFE
+165 TNEDFI
-171 PFAAEYKNPR
+171 PFATEYKNPR

-187 IRLLSSKESASRNLT
+187 IRLLDSRECAKRNLS
-202 FVAWDVIKGLSQMS
+202 FVVWDAFGEEFRDDFLSEKLYELKSYGFTVVPYITNNLKYNTLGLSL
-216 EELGVPALLTC
+216 ED
-227 KLAELNEL
+227 
-235 GFTIVPFHN
+235 IVK
-244 CNKIDI
+244 KIKAY
-250 EDFNSEYNRIG
+250 NS
-261 YVKQLAQNAQYPID
+261 QYPMD
-275 GLVFKYNNCDE
+275 GLVFKYDTTDE

-324 GVLTPVAML
+324 GVLTPVAIL
-333 APIDIDGTEVS
+333 TSIDIDGTEVS
-344 RANLHNITVAHETLG
+344 RANMHNITVAHETLG

-383 KAEEDDKR
+383 RAEEDDER

-475 KDEWKTLPGFG
+475 KDEWKALPGFG
-486 EKSVSNILGSIDACR
+486 EKSVSNILGSIDTCR

-519 TVAKDLAKRF
+519 TVAKDLASRF
-529 ATYAAFKENI
+529 ATYGAFKENV

-547 LGGYGYEMNKSLKT
+547 IGGYGYEMNKALKT

-599 VSIWKNR
+599 VNIWKNR

-650 IPIISEQTFMDNFDI
+650 IPIISEQTFMDSFDI

>member
-1 MDPDKIDEY
+1 MADKCEMV
-10 RIRDLIYKLNYHT
+10 RIRDLINTLNMYT
-23 KKYDE
+23 EAYDA
-28 GSPEISDREWDD
+28 GNPIISDREWDD
-40 MYFELQDLEN
+40 LYFTLVKLEN
-50 WTGLYFE
+50 TTGIYYE
-57 DSPTQRVVFQEVS
+57 DSPTQRIHFQEVS

-81 LSLDKTKSIDV
+81 LSLDKTKELNEV
-92 IKSFIGNKDCICM
+92 ESFIGEKSFICM

-115 RYLDGK
+115 RYRDGK
-121 LVSAETRGNG
+121 LVRAETRGNG
-131 IVGEDILHNA
+131 QIGEDILHNA
-141 LQVKNIPNKI
+141 LVIKNIPKRI
-151 DYKEELIV
+151 PFVEGELTV

-165 TYKDFE
+165 TNEDFM
-171 PFAAEYKNPR
+171 PFATEYKNPR

-187 IRLLSSKESASRNLT
+187 IRLLDSRECARRNLS
-202 FVAWDVIKGLSQMS
+202 FVVWDAFGEEFRDDFLSEKLYELKSYGFTVVPYITNNLKYNTLGLSL
-216 EELGVPALLTC
+216 ED
-227 KLAELNEL
+227 
-235 GFTIVPFHN
+235 IVE
-244 CNKIDI
+244 KIKAY
-250 EDFNSEYNRIG
+250 NS
-261 YVKQLAQNAQYPID
+261 QYPMD
-275 GLVFKYNNCDE
+275 GLVFKYDTTDE

-324 GVLTPVAML
+324 GVLTPVAIL

-344 RANLHNITVAHETLG
+344 RANIHNITVAHETLG

-383 KAEEDDKR
+383 RAEEDDER

-475 KDEWKTLPGFG
+475 ASEWKNLPGFG
-486 EKSVSNILGSIDACR
+486 EKSVSNILGSIEACR

-513 IPLIGR
+513 IPLVGR
-519 TVAKDLAKRF
+519 TVARDLAKRF
-529 ATYAAFKENI
+529 ANYGAFKENI

-561 FNYEE
+561 FDYSE
-566 LDYIVENYLNIK
+566 LDYIVENYLIFK
-578 EDIKEN
+578 EEKNEEN
-584 YEKKLQNLVFCVTGK
+584 EQSLEGLTFCVTGK
-599 VSIWKNR
+599 VSIFKNR

-614 SLGGKVTG
+614 SKGGKVTG

-629 YLINNDVNS
+629 YLINNDTES
-638 TSAKNNKAKELG
+638 TSAKNKKAKELN
-650 IPIISEQTFMDNFDI
+650 IKIIGEQTFMDMFDF

>member
-1 MDPDKIDEY
+1 MADKCEMI
-10 RIRDLIYKLNYHT
+10 RMRDLINTLNIYT
-23 KKYDE
+23 EAYDRGE
-28 GSPEISDREWDD
+28 PIISDREWDD
-40 MYFELQDLEN
+40 LYFKLVKMEN
-50 WTGLYFE
+50 ETGLYYE
-57 DSPTQRVVFQEVS
+57 DSPTQKIHFKEVS
-70 KLNKV
+70 KLDKV
-75 EHNHPM
+75 THSHPM
-81 LSLDKTKSIDV
+81 LSLAKTKEIGEV
-92 IKSFIGNKDCICM
+92 ESFLGDKAYICM
-105 AKMDGLTCSL
+105 GKMDGLTCSL
-115 RYLDGK
+115 TYRGGK
-121 LVSAETRGNG
+121 LVGAETRGNG

-141 LQVKNIPNKI
+141 YVIKNIPKRI
-151 DYKEELIV
+151 PWQDEFIV

-165 TYKDFE
+165 TYDNFE
-171 PFAAEYKNPR
+171 KFSNEYKNPR

-187 IRLLSSKESASRNLT
+187 IRLLDSRECSTRNLT
-202 FVAWDVIKGLSQMS
+202 FVAWDIIDFTMKLLSTKM
-216 EELGVPALLTC
+216 ELL
-227 KLAELNEL
+227 KQY
-235 GFTIVPFHN
+235 GFTTVPYT
-244 CNKIDI
+244 IDDDFYTPTLEEQI
-250 EDFNSEYNRIG
+250 EK
-261 YVKQLAQNAQYPID
+261 VKKECADLSYPID
-275 GLVFKYNNCDE
+275 GVVFKYDFCRA
-286 YEAAGRTDH
+286 YEEAGRTDH

-310 ETTIEGIEW
+310 ETTIEDIEW

-324 GVLTPVAML
+324 GVLTPVAIL
-333 APIDIDGTEVS
+333 TPIDIDGTEVS
-344 RANLHNITVAHETLG
+344 RANIHNITIAHETLG

-383 KAEEDDKR
+383 RAEEDDER

-462 VTRIADVFDLSRY
+462 VTRIGDVFTLERF
-475 KDEWKTLPGFG
+475 KDEWTNLPGFG
-486 EKSVSNILGSIDACR
+486 EKSVSNILSAINASR
-501 NCDLESAIAGIG
+501 NCSLESVLSGIG

-519 TVAKDLAKRF
+519 TVAKDLANRF
-529 ATYAAFKENI
+529 SSYGAFKENVK
-539 EGSFDFST
+539 GSFDFSCIS
-547 LGGYGYEMNKSLKT
+547 GYGYEMNKALKT

-599 VSIWKNR
+599 VNIWKNR

-650 IPIISEQTFMDNFDI
+650 IPIISEQTFMDSFDI

>member
-1 MDPDKIDEY
+1 MADKCEMV
-10 RIRDLIYKLNYHT
+10 RIRDLINTLNIYT
-23 KKYDE
+23 EAYDA
-28 GSPEISDREWDD
+28 GSPIVSDREWDD
-40 MYFELQDLEN
+40 LYFALVKLEN
-50 WTGLYFE
+50 TTGIYCE
-57 DSPTQRVVFQEVS
+57 DSPTQRIHFQEVS

-81 LSLDKTKSIDV
+81 LSLDKTKELSEV
-92 IKSFIGNKDCICM
+92 ESFIGEKSFICM

-115 RYLDGK
+115 RYRDGK
-121 LVSAETRGNG
+121 LVRAETRGNG
-131 IVGEDILHNA
+131 QIGEDILHNA
-141 LQVKNIPNKI
+141 LVIKNIPKRI
-151 DYKEELIV
+151 PFVEGELTV

-165 TYKDFE
+165 TNEDFI
-171 PFAAEYKNPR
+171 PFATEYKNPR

-187 IRLLSSKESASRNLT
+187 IRLLDSRECAKRNLS
-202 FVAWDVIKGLSQMS
+202 FVVWDAFGEEFRDDFLSEKLYELKSYGFTVVPYITNNLKYNTLGLSL
-216 EELGVPALLTC
+216 ED
-227 KLAELNEL
+227 
-235 GFTIVPFHN
+235 IVE
-244 CNKIDI
+244 KIKA
-250 EDFNSEYNRIG
+250 YN
-261 YVKQLAQNAQYPID
+261 NQYPMD
-275 GLVFKYNNCDE
+275 GLVFKYDTTDE

-324 GVLTPVAML
+324 GVLTPVAIL
-333 APIDIDGTEVS
+333 TPIDIDGTEVS
-344 RANLHNITVAHETLG
+344 RANIHNITVAHETLG
-359 GLCFGWKGQK
+359 GVCFGWKGQK

-383 KAEEDDKR
+383 RAEEDDER

-462 VTRIADVFDLSRY
+462 VTRIGDVFTLERF
-475 KDEWKTLPGFG
+475 KDEWTNLPGFG
-486 EKSVSNILGSIDACR
+486 EKSVSNILSAIDASR
-501 NCDLESAIAGIG
+501 NCSLESVLSGIG

-519 TVAKDLAKRF
+519 TVAKDLANRF
-529 ATYAAFKENI
+529 SSYGAFKENVK
-539 EGSFDFST
+539 GDFDFSCIS
-547 LGGYGYEMNKSLKT
+547 GYGYEMNKALKT

-599 VSIWKNR
+599 VNIWKNR

-650 IPIISEQTFMDNFDI
+650 IPIISEQTFMDSFDI